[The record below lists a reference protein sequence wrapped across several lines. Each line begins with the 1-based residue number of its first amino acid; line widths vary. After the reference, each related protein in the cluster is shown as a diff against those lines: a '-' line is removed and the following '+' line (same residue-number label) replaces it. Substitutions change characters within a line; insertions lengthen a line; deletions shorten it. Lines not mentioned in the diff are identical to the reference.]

1 MPRRG
6 YVAAFVR
13 ALDWYSLPTVTRSD
27 QDKPAPNVINAYRR
41 APAAT
46 IWPREAEATTVRP
59 ARVSNSSLKQI
70 GFPMINSTN
79 TAHLGCGNLGC
90 GSRVTSALASPFVL
104 VPLALALMAVVAA
117 VGTCRRRRAA
127 RIYLD
132 HPVMAAESTI
142 EVEKG
147 WMAVA

>member
-1 MPRRG
+1 MTWGVSRSSRQTVARRNRS
-6 YVAAFVR
+6 F
-13 ALDWYSLPTVTRSD
+13 TRSD

-79 TAHLGCGNLGC
+79 TAHLGCG
-90 GSRVTSALASPFVL
+90 SRVTSALASPFVL

-127 RIYLD
+127 RVYLD